1 VDLKI
6 SLDLIVDQSKL
17 LQKLLETELVLYKQL
32 QQRIHLFNDQNN
44 IDNISSKEQAELE
57 KSVKQPSYELKNSLH
72 RHYQKCAEMNTDK
85 IFSANMFATE
95 YLIKELYNDFSA
107 LQNYYS
113 LYFNQWVQGYRLRL
127 LNAFGEFIGL
137 LPEHHHSLKE
147 RIDKI
152 IAYYGLEQ
160 ELGAATKQ
168 YYLPATDRT
177 IKVLDQMGIRLFN
190 TESGITN
197 WKLEFQLLTD
207 GILKVNEAP
216 KNMPFSRYVKLAV
229 DDSIV
234 EDYLANLND
243 VVTNS
248 LINAVVNDINTIC
261 TQADRQISEALVILE
276 E

>member
-1 VDLKI
+1 
-6 SLDLIVDQSKL
+6 
-17 LQKLLETELVLYKQL
+17 
-32 QQRIHLFNDQNN
+32 
-44 IDNISSKEQAELE
+44 
-57 KSVKQPSYELKNSLH
+57 
-72 RHYQKCAEMNTDK
+72 MNTDK

-95 YLIKELYNDFSA
+95 YLIEELYKDFSA
-107 LQNYYS
+107 LQNAYS
-113 LYFNQWVQGYRLRL
+113 LYFNQWVQGYRLSV
-127 LNAFGEFIGL
+127 LNAFGGFFGL
-137 LPEHHHSLKE
+137 LPEHHHSL
-147 RIDKI
+147 RDSIDKI
-152 IAYYGLEQ
+152 IVYYGLEQ
-160 ELGAATKQ
+160 ELGVATKQ

-248 LINAVVNDINTIC
+248 LINSIVNDINTIC
-261 TQADRQISEALVILE
+261 TQADKQISEALVILE